1 MASGFGIVLGKKATL
16 ERLSEEHGIMILDP
30 DEDLEIGDR
39 VRIIPNHACATVNLF
54 DRAYGIK
61 EGKVAEEFN
70 IAARGKVY

>member
-1 MASGFGIVLGKKATL
+1 MS
-16 ERLSEEHGIMILDP
+16 LDP
-30 DEDLEIGDR
+30 YEDLVIGDR

-61 EGKVAEEFN
+61 EGKIAEEFN